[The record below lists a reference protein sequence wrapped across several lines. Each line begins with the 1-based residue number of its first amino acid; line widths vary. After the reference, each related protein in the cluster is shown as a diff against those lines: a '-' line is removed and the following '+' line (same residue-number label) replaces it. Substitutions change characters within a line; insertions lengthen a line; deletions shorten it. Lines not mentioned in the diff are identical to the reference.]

1 MSRPRTLRNVPPFPI
16 KDMPRLLTLAVATAA
31 LGLTMHAALA
41 ADTPIAPGLAEATSV
56 SAPPPTD
63 ANGPAS
69 PPSSGPISCPAP
81 LMLFT
86 FDGADAA
93 PWRVENDGV
102 MGGRSEG
109 FVEVADGTLVFTG
122 EVVTEGG
129 GFTSVR
135 AASQADLSGYDG
147 IELRVRGG
155 GRTFELDVDDG
166 TRSQGREVSRR
177 GPVPTSDTW
186 RTVRVPF
193 DSLQETAYGEP
204 VRVDP
209 LDRSALQ
216 SIGIYIIDGQDGPF
230 RLEVDWIRAYR
241 EAE

>member
-1 MSRPRTLRNVPPFPI
+1 MT
-16 KDMPRLLTLAVATAA
+16 RLLALAVVPAVLLVGHVFHRPGPT
-31 LGLTMHAALA
+31 T
-41 ADTPIAPGLAEATSV
+41 DAPG
-56 SAPPPTD
+56 PPLTD
-63 ANGPAS
+63 PNSPGS
-69 PPSSGPISCPAP
+69 PPSSGLPSCPAP

-86 FDGADAA
+86 FDGADTA

-135 AASQADLSGYDG
+135 AASRADLSGYDG

-166 TRSQGREVSRR
+166 TRSRGREVSRR
-177 GPVPTSDTW
+177 GPVPTRDAWT
-186 RTVRVPF
+186 TVRVPF
-193 DSLQETAYGEP
+193 DSLEDTAYGEP

-209 LDRSALQ
+209 LDRSAVQ